1 MWEKNEFDFQMFAFE
16 NFAKFIFTEGYLP
29 KTRDGYLAASFFFF
43 FPLLLI
49 LLQFPSPVFAV
60 VLSAISSNLLSGIK
74 NKAMM
79 ALHSCI

>member
-1 MWEKNEFDFQMFAFE
+1 MNL
-16 NFAKFIFTEGYLP
+16 IFKCLLLRILQNLFSLKDIYLKQEMATWLP
-29 KTRDGYLAASFFFF
+29 LFFFF